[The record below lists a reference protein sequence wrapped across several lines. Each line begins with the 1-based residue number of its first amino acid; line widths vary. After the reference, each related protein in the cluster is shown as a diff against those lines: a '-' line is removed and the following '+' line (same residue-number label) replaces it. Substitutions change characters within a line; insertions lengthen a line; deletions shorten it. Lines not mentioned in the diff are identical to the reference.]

1 MDHRVSQW
9 SRNLWSLSKAGDE
22 CVDVEL
28 DNVVDL
34 VTVHPDIGNVDFL

>member
-1 MDHRVSQW
+1 MSQW

-22 CVDVEL
+22 YVDVEL
-28 DNVVDL
+28 EYVVDL